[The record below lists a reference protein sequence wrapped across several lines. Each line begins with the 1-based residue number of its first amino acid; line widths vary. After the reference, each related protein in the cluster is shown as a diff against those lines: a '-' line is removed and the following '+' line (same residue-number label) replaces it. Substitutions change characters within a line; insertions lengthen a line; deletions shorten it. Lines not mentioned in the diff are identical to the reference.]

1 MEIGNRDSN
10 PMANS
15 NAAPLNPIIDNNKE
29 ENKIVKKK
37 EIKYEN
43 QEENKANKNEEK
55 NDKNSDENKKENN
68 KELNIQNEKDIIEA
82 MSKIKNISKDYSE
95 KLNSYAKTFSNRI
108 EIFLDEINIFKDI
121 IEEKNSNFSLLN
133 EKPSKEKENKIIE
146 IEQKISSGKYIK
158 SMGKICDVFSQ
169 IFSSIEHNFEIM
181 LKFLDI
187 SKNIYKINPVNNFL
201 FQEFNSIINC
211 WLFKKID
218 FTKFDFNQALD
229 KYDLGDNFKDFIS
242 KEFKKKHFD
251 LNINCPKGEINDSKD
266 PKKTKEKKDND
277 IKLIEESKS
286 ELIKLHLSNIGD
298 ISNYL
303 GNKKEFVK
311 LKKLYVEN
319 SIISNPN
326 IFKLMNN
333 LENITIR
340 SCPNFQIEILEYL
353 PPKIKKISLENNN
366 YVNTDFDNILRGLF
380 SNNKNL
386 LEHLE
391 YLSFAGNNLTRVN
404 LSSLPPKTV
413 FIGLKEINLRK
424 NNIYKF
430 IFNPEKFPNLS
441 FIDACKNNL
450 NKSYLSQLKKIG
462 SLESENG
469 FLFDPELCKK
479 YYNNLK
485 NKLITNEKGL
495 YKISYLNISYMPK
508 MQALQY
514 FNDFNIN
521 EQIKTHLK
529 KLDLSNNELNCDIFF
544 KFVEQNNGFANLRT
558 LNLNGNE
565 IDDTF
570 FEKFQY
576 KYFCKL
582 QHLYLNSNKI
592 GDSSV
597 NILYNDKVKIDEK
610 YKTEKDKK
618 LVFKL
623 RLIYKFIQSNTSLN
637 KLTITKNPICDFY
650 SAVPE
655 PNKNADKSDKYIKR
669 DENNKIIIN
678 CLFSLLIKIR
688 DELLK
693 EEKGEENNTR
703 KCFNLR
709 FDCRSNVNK
718 NSENYPY
725 NDKPIVYK
733 REK

>member
-1 MEIGNRDSN
+1 MEIENRPS
-10 PMANS
+10 MSTAN
-15 NAAPLNPIIDNNKE
+15 NDAAPLNPIIDNNNEGNKIEKKE
-29 ENKIVKKK
+29 EKKD
-37 EIKYEN
+37 EN
-43 QEENKANKNEEK
+43 QEENKIIKNEEK
-55 NDKNSDENKKENN
+55 KDKNEKNEESK
-68 KELNIQNEKDIIEA
+68 IQNEKDIIESMA
-82 MSKIKNISKDYSE
+82 KIKNLSKDYSE
-95 KLNSYAKTFSNRI
+95 KLKSFSNTFSNKI

-121 IEEKNSNFSLLN
+121 IEQDNSNFSLLN
-133 EKPSKEKENKIIE
+133 EKPSKERENKIE
-146 IEQKISSGKYIK
+146 NEPKIPSGKYIK
-158 SMGKICDVFSQ
+158 LMDKIYDVYSQ
-169 IFSSIEHNFEIM
+169 IFSSIEHNFDIM

-187 SKNIYKINPVNNFL
+187 SKNIDKINPVNDFL
-201 FQEFNSIINC
+201 FQEFNNIINC

-218 FTKFDFNQALD
+218 FTKFDFNKALD
-229 KYDLGDNFKDFIS
+229 KYNLGDNFKNFVS

-251 LNINCPKGEINDSKD
+251 IEIICPKGEIYDSKEQ
-266 PKKTKEKKDND
+266 KKAKEKKDND
-277 IKLIEESKS
+277 IKLLEESKTD
-286 ELIKLHLSNIGD
+286 LMKLHLSNAGDVSTYIGK
-298 ISNYL
+298 N
-303 GNKKEFVK
+303 EFVK
-311 LKKLYVEN
+311 LKKLYIEN
-319 SIISNPN
+319 SILSNPN
-326 IFKLMNN
+326 IFRAMNN
-333 LENITIR
+333 LENLTIK
-340 SCPNFQIEILEYL
+340 SCPNFQIEMLEYI
-353 PPKIKKISLENNN
+353 PPKIKKLSLEKNNFVNMDLENILKGIFPNNN
-366 YVNTDFDNILRGLF
+366 
-380 SNNKNL
+380 NL

-391 YLSFAGNNLTRVN
+391 YLSFAGNNLTRVD
-404 LSSLPPKTV
+404 LSVLPSKTI
-413 FIGLKEINLRK
+413 FSGLKVLNFRK

-441 FIDACKNNL
+441 FIDGCKNNL
-450 NKSYLSQLKKIG
+450 NKTYLSQLKKIG

-469 FLFDPELCKK
+469 FLFQPEICKK
-479 YYNNLK
+479 YYNNIK
-485 NKLITNEKGL
+485 QKLITNEKGL
-495 YKISYLNISYMPK
+495 YKINYLNISYMPK
-508 MQALQY
+508 EQTLQY

-521 EQIKTHLK
+521 EQIRTHLK

-592 GDSSV
+592 GDSTV

-610 YKTEKDKK
+610 YKTDKDKK

-623 RLIYKFIQSNTSLN
+623 RLIYKFIQNNICLN
-637 KLTITKNPICDFY
+637 KLSLTKNPICDFY

-693 EEKGEENNTR
+693 EEKGEDNSRNS
-703 KCFNLR
+703 FNLR